1 MSAEAGEAWRG
12 TVRLLWVVQFVT
24 TLAMNLGL
32 TFLPFVLRDDPVLA
46 IADDATRLFYVSL
59 ILGAPF
65 LSTILF
71 TPLWGWVADRAGPRP
86 QVIRACIGLGATQL
100 LMALA
105 QSADQMVAIR
115 VLQGM
120 VAGVLSA
127 CLGLATTV
135 VPESHQGRAVAW
147 IHSATPA
154 GQILGPLLGG
164 LLAVAIGFRATYLL
178 LGAGIVLMGVVAAWW
193 LPVRPHTPRVS
204 ANPLR
209 GLAQAFGQAARQA
222 EVARQLLVL
231 MAAQFAFTLT
241 QGVWALFAARIWNAA
256 WPSERSS
263 LRPDDWGLTDVGF
276 VSLTL
281 ALLAGANALCGP
293 RWGAWQD
300 RGARHLQ
307 LLGALTLAGAL
318 AWAVLWPTWW
328 GLLLS
333 RLLTGMALASLATL
347 PFSAIAR
354 HTPPEAR
361 GQMTGLTFAV
371 SQVGNLAGFVSGGI
385 LAAQWGEPG
394 NLLLSVAVYA
404 LIAVVLSIWHATGVP
419 NKA

>member
-1 MSAEAGEAWRG
+1 MSADPSEGWRG
-12 TVRLLWVVQFVT
+12 TVRLLWLVQFVT

-46 IADDATRLFYVSL
+46 IADEGTRLFYVSL

-65 LSTILF
+65 LSTIVC

-100 LMALA
+100 LMAFA

-127 CLGLATTV
+127 CLGLAASV
-135 VPESHQGRAVAW
+135 VPETHQGRSIAW

-178 LGAGIVLMGVVAAWW
+178 LGVGIVLMGMVAAWW
-193 LPVRPHTPRVS
+193 LPRRPHTPRVS

-231 MAAQFAFTLT
+231 VAAQFAFTLT
-241 QGVWALFAARIWNAA
+241 QGVWALFAARVWNAA
-256 WPSERSS
+256 WPSE
-263 LRPDDWGLTDVGF
+263 LPAPGGITDVGF

-281 ALLAGANALCGP
+281 ALLAGANAVCGP

-300 RGARHLQ
+300 RGVRHLQ
-307 LLGALTLAGAL
+307 VFGALTLAAAL

-333 RLLTGMALASLATL
+333 RLLTGMALAALATL

-361 GQMTGLTFAV
+361 GQMTGLTFAA
-371 SQVGNLAGFVSGGI
+371 SQVGNLAGFVFGGV
-385 LAAQWGEPG
+385 LAAHWGEPG
-394 NLLLSVAVYA
+394 NLTLSLAVYG
-404 LIAVVLSIWHATGVP
+404 LIALALAGWAARRDPG
-419 NKA
+419 